1 MTIVMLEFML
11 TSALETPVSL
21 ADVFPSCLS
30 ALGVDALPNR
40 LGLAPAESAVVI
52 LVDGLGDLN
61 LKAHRAH
68 ARFLSSA
75 SAVGGLVTVFPST
88 TASALAT
95 LTTGS
100 WPGEHGLVGYT
111 VREPLTGQIIN
122 QLRDLA
128 SVPDAAKWS
137 LSEPLYATAEA
148 AGVTATVISHPR
160 LGATPLTSV
169 IHHGA
174 TMVSAA
180 KIEDRF
186 GRAREIVNRAQPSLT
201 LVYISELDE
210 AAHKFGVNST
220 EWTVWLEHLD
230 HAVSAFVAQLPSGTG
245 VILTADHG
253 VIDVPAHKHMLY
265 GTSEDQMR
273 GVDQIAGEPRCL
285 QLHLDGTVPR
295 EEVIATWQAEFGS
308 VADVLSRDDVITQ
321 ALMGLVLPEA
331 ASRMGDVFVLARK
344 QVVFYDARDDAHT
357 GRAMIGQHGGLSEE
371 ELRIPSLRWGAFA

>member
-1 MTIVMLEFML
+1 M
-11 TSALETPVSL
+11 SL
-21 ADVFPSCLS
+21 ADVFPSCLA
-30 ALGVDALPNR
+30 ALGLDALPNR
-40 LGLAPAESAVVI
+40 LGLAPASSAVVI
-52 LVDGLGDLN
+52 LVDGLGELN
-61 LKAHRAH
+61 LTAHRAH
-68 ARFLSSA
+68 ARFLNSA

-111 VREPLTGQIIN
+111 VREPQTGQVIN
-122 QLRDLA
+122 QLRDL
-128 SVPDAAKWS
+128 SRVPDAANWL
-137 LSEPLYATAEA
+137 LSKPLYVTAEA

-186 GRAREIVNRAQPSLT
+186 ERAREIVHLAQPSLT

-253 VIDVPAHKHMLY
+253 VIDVPAHRHMLF
-265 GTSEDQMR
+265 GTNEGQMR

-295 EEVIATWQAEFGS
+295 EEVIATWQTEFGS
-308 VADVLSRDDVITQ
+308 VADVLSREDVITQ
-321 ALMGLVLPEA
+321 ALMGPVLPEA

-344 QVVFYDARDDAHT
+344 QVAFYDARDAAQT
-357 GRAMIGQHGGLSEE
+357 GRAMIGQHGGLSEQ